1 MPHAVATRFA
11 QALADAVLA
20 PGSGTE
26 GRQAA
31 SELRAF
37 EAIADSSSELRHVL
51 LSPAVATS
59 RKRALVNRFAAA
71 IPLSRLVRNFL
82 FVVVDRRRAD
92 LLGEIATAFETV
104 LDERLG
110 FVRAEVT
117 SAAPL
122 SPAQQSDLQQALSG
136 VAGKNVRCAFS
147 VNPELIGGIVARIG
161 SKVYDGSVRTQLQSL
176 GERLVSQ

>member
-1 MPHAVATRFA
+1 MRDAVSTRFA
-11 QALADAVLA
+11 HALADAVLA
-20 PGSGTE
+20 PGSGLE
-26 GRQAA
+26 GSQAA
-31 SELRAF
+31 AEIRSFESLVKASPELQ
-37 EAIADSSSELRHVL
+37 HVL

-59 RKRALVNRFAAA
+59 RKRALIDRFAKTL
-71 IPLSRLVRNFL
+71 PLSRLIRNFL

-92 LLGEIATAFETV
+92 LLSDIAAAFETT

-122 SPAQQSDLQQALSG
+122 APAQQSDLQEALSAVSG
-136 VAGKNVRCAFS
+136 RNVRCAFS
-147 VNPELIGGIVARIG
+147 VDPELIGGLVARIG

-176 GERLVSQ
+176 GQRLVS

>member
-1 MPHAVATRFA
+1 MRDAVANRFA

-20 PGSGTE
+20 PGSGLE

-31 SELRAF
+31 GELRAF
-37 EAIADSSSELRHVL
+37 EELVRSSPELRHVM
-51 LSPAVATS
+51 LSPAVTNS
-59 RKRALVNRFAAA
+59 RKRALVSRFAATLA
-71 IPLSRLVRNFL
+71 PSRLVRNFL
-82 FVVVDRRRAD
+82 YVIVDRRRAD

-110 FVRAEVT
+110 YVRAEVA

-122 SPAQQSDLQQALSG
+122 SPAQQADLQRALSD

-147 VNPELIGGIVARIG
+147 VDPELIGGVVARIG

-176 GERLVSQ
+176 GQRLVS

>member
-1 MPHAVATRFA
+1 MPHAVANRFA

-20 PGSGTE
+20 PGSGVE

-31 SELRAF
+31 GELRAF
-37 EAIADSSSELRHVL
+37 EALVNLSPELRHVM
-51 LSPAVATS
+51 LSPAVPTS
-59 RKRALVNRFAAA
+59 RKRALVSRFAGTL
-71 IPLSRLVRNFL
+71 PLSRLVRNFL
-82 FVVVDRRRAD
+82 FVIVDRRRAD
-92 LLGEIATAFETV
+92 LLGEMAAAFETV

-110 FVRAEVT
+110 FVRAEVA

-122 SPAQQSDLQQALSG
+122 SPQQQSDLQQALSR

-147 VNPELIGGIVARIG
+147 VDPELIGGIVARIG

-176 GERLVSQ
+176 GQRLVS

>member
-20 PGSGTE
+20 PGSGME

-31 SELRAF
+31 GELRAF
-37 EAIADSSSELRHVL
+37 ESLVRSSPELRHVI

-59 RKRALVNRFAAA
+59 RKRALVSRFAAA
-71 IPLSRLVRNFL
+71 LPLSRLVRNFL
-82 FVVVDRRRAD
+82 FVIVDRRRAD
-92 LLGEIATAFETV
+92 LLGEIAAAFETV

-110 FVRAEVT
+110 FVRAEVV

-122 SPAQQSDLQQALSG
+122 SPAQQADLQQTLSG

-147 VNPELIGGIVARIG
+147 VDPELIGGIVARIG

-176 GERLVSQ
+176 GQRLVS

>member
-1 MPHAVATRFA
+1 MRHAVATRFA

-20 PGSGTE
+20 PGSGVD
-26 GRQAA
+26 GQQAA
-31 SELRAF
+31 GELRSF
-37 EAIADSSSELRHVL
+37 EAVVNSSPDLRHVL
-51 LSPAVATS
+51 LSPAVPTS
-59 RKRALVNRFAAA
+59 RKRSLVSRFAAV

-82 FVVVDRRRAD
+82 FVIIDRRRAD
-92 LLGEIATAFETV
+92 LLGEIAAAFENT

-122 SPAQQSDLQQALSG
+122 SAGQQSDLQQALSG
-136 VAGKNVRCAFS
+136 VSGKNVRCAFS

-176 GERLVSQ
+176 GQRLVSQ